1 MDYYHS
7 YSLVLVPKMWYIAL
21 SHEQNTYESMSKV
34 ILVLVVHPDS
44 MQLLEERWDGGKKAK
59 FDSK

>member
-1 MDYYHS
+1 
-7 YSLVLVPKMWYIAL
+7 MWYIAL

-44 MQLLEERWDGGKKAK
+44 MQLLEERWDGWKKAK

>member
-1 MDYYHS
+1 
-7 YSLVLVPKMWYIAL
+7 MWYIAL

-44 MQLLEERWDGGKKAK
+44 MQLLEERWDGGEKAK